1 MGSVYERG
9 VAAVPYSVDLWS
21 HYCAFAIQQRHDGDT
36 VRGLF
41 ERGLA
46 YVGTDWL
53 VRPGRFGSHVIQR
66 ILNPRS
72 LS

>member
-1 MGSVYERG
+1 VDDPQCAAWVGSVYERG

-46 YVGTDWL
+46 YVGTDWM
-53 VRPGRFGSHVIQR
+53 VGA
-66 ILNPRS
+66 
-72 LS
+72 LSIYYNEG